1 MALTRWSAKRFSASS
16 PFSAV
21 ARIGLPITPVRENSA
36 WSIGNTKYW

>member
-1 MALTRWSAKRFSASS
+1 MAATRWSAKRSNASS

-21 ARIGLPITPVRENSA
+21 AVIGLPITPVRENSL